1 MFFLPADPEDVDC
14 SPTLHHVSV
23 ANSQRACPGLGVAQ
37 GTVKQLGHQVVT
49 AGIRAMFSCHKGWLL
64 LVHWEHPLGHALVA
78 EPMFQPPPAMRATS
92 AAFGLILD
100 GL

>member
-1 MFFLPADPEDVDC
+1 ML
-14 SPTLHHVSV
+14 
-23 ANSQRACPGLGVAQ
+23 
-37 GTVKQLGHQVVT
+37 
-49 AGIRAMFSCHKGWLL
+49 SCHRGWLFL
-64 LVHWEHPLGHALVA
+64 FHWEHPLGHTPAA

>member
-1 MFFLPADPEDVDC
+1 
-14 SPTLHHVSV
+14 
-23 ANSQRACPGLGVAQ
+23 
-37 GTVKQLGHQVVT
+37 
-49 AGIRAMFSCHKGWLL
+49 MFSCHRGWLL
-64 LVHWEHPLGHALVA
+64 LFYWEHPLGHALVA